1 MIDQSK
7 GTIEIVDENNKKV
20 KIQVLF
26 SFEATEY
33 KKKYVVYTTDLNNE
47 DDEIEILISEIN
59 PDTFEIKSIPD
70 DEADSV
76 MELYESAKQMILNK
90 EEN

>member
-1 MIDQSK
+1 
-7 GTIEIVDENNKKV
+7 
-20 KIQVLF
+20 
-26 SFEATEY
+26 
-33 KKKYVVYTTDLNNE
+33 
-47 DDEIEILISEIN
+47 LISEIN